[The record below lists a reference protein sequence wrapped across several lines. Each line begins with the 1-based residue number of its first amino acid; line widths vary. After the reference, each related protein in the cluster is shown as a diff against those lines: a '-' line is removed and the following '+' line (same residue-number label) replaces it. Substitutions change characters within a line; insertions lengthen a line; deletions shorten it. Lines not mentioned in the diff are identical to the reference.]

1 MKLKLLLISLLTSAF
16 MLAQQAP
23 SYYSNIDFTATG
35 TAMKN
40 QLATLITNTHATK
53 ISYNDL
59 KTLYKTSDADPDKP
73 GNILLIYGS
82 VNTTNNGET
91 RQRSRSY
98 SGSWNR
104 EHVYANSQ
112 GTPPLG
118 TSGPGSDGH
127 HLRPAD
133 ISLNSERGHLHFT
146 DGSGAT
152 AGKTN
157 GGWYPGDEWKGDV
170 ARILMYMYVRYGNQ
184 CLPENIAM
192 GPTTYS
198 EDMPDV
204 LLKWNIEDPVSAFE
218 VQRNN
223 VTATW
228 QGNRNPFIDNPY
240 LATVIWGGPDAENKW
255 PESLGQT
262 STPDTEKP
270 TAPTNLTVTAT
281 TSSSVTLSWTA
292 ATDNIAVTGYEV
304 YADGSLKTT
313 VNTTSATVSGLAH
326 ATEYSFYV
334 KAKDAAGN
342 RSDASNTTQA
352 TTEEDSGSGNSGAT
366 CGTET
371 FENMPEKKSDYDTRT
386 WISNNI
392 TWTATDART
401 DLELDGRAL
410 CIRKGSLTSSELS
423 GGVGSVTLTTY
434 LPYNDSAGEMTLLIN
449 GIEKGKIP
457 FSKKT
462 ETFTIS
468 DINVEGNAVIEIRNQ
483 SGRVVMDNLTW
494 TCYQSSLGT
503 NDNKTSGKLKVYPNP
518 VKNGEFVIAGIR
530 KSTDITIYN
539 LNGQMVQTIKGV
551 SDKSKVLLKKLPKG
565 VYIVK
570 TPEETTKIIVE

>member
-1 MKLKLLLISLLTSAF
+1 MKLKLLLLSLLTSAF

-35 TAMKN
+35 NTMKS
-40 QLATLITNTHATK
+40 QLAALITSTHKTK
-53 ISYNDL
+53 ISYDDL
-59 KTLYKTSDADPDKP
+59 KTLYKTSDADPDKS

-82 VNTTNNGET
+82 VNTTDNSEK

-104 EHVYANSQ
+104 EHVYAKSK
-112 GTPPLG
+112 GTPNLG

-133 ISLNSERGHLHFT
+133 ISLNSERGSLSFT
-146 DGSGAT
+146 DGAGAT

-157 GGWYPGDEWKGDV
+157 GGWFPGDEWKGDV

-184 CLPENIAM
+184 CLPKNITS
-192 GPTTYS
+192 GPSTYS
-198 EDMPDV
+198 SDFPDV

-223 VTATW
+223 VTASW

-240 LATVIWGGPDAENKW
+240 LATVIWGGPNAENKW
-255 PESLGQT
+255 PESFGQAG
-262 STPDTEKP
+262 TPDTEKP
-270 TAPTNLTVTAT
+270 TAPANLTATAT
-281 TSSSVTLSWTA
+281 TSSSVSLSWTA
-292 ATDNIAVTGYEV
+292 ATDNIVVTAYEV
-304 YADGSLKTT
+304 YADENLKTT
-313 VNTTSATVSGLAH
+313 VNTTSATVSGLTP
-326 ATEYSFYV
+326 ATTYSFYV
-334 KAKDAAGN
+334 IARDAAGN
-342 RSDASNTTQA
+342 KSDISNTIQA
-352 TTEEDSGSGNSGAT
+352 TTDEGSGNGDGGTS

-371 FENMPEKKSDYDTRT
+371 FENMPESKSNYETRT
-386 WISNNI
+386 WISNNV
-392 TWTATDART
+392 TWTATQART
-401 DLELDGRAL
+401 DLQLDGRAL
-410 CIRKGSLTSSELS
+410 CMKGTLTSSTIS
-423 GGVGSVTLTTY
+423 GGVGSLTLTTY
-434 LPYNDSAGEMTLLIN
+434 LPYSDSAGEMTLLIN

-494 TCYQSSLGT
+494 TCYQSSLGI

-530 KSTDITIYN
+530 KSTNITIYN